1 MILDVLNDIKY
12 RRIKAYYDKALR
24 DVPRVSLSARECME
38 IRHVFR
44 RLEIPQNPQW
54 GGGIINIIYLV
65 LTRIV

>member
-24 DVPRVSLSARECME
+24 DVSRVSLSVSECKE
-38 IRHVFR
+38 IRHVFK

-54 GGGIINIIYLV
+54 GV
-65 LTRIV
+65 L